1 MARPPNARRMSRK
14 TILVIDDQSHTRAFI
29 RAVLERS
36 GCRVI
41 EAGDE
46 ATAREAVQQVNAPLS
61 LALIGVE
68 LPGLSG
74 AEMSQM
80 LQTVRPV
87 PVLFMSGDERD
98 TLVAGGRL
106 ERSAEL
112 LSKPFTVNELLLAVE
127 SCLAEAPLV
136 EADF

>member
-1 MARPPNARRMSRK
+1 MSRK
-14 TILVIDDQSHTRAFI
+14 TILVIDDQPHTRAFI

-46 ATAREAVQQVNAPLS
+46 ATAREAVQQATAPLS
-61 LALIGVE
+61 LALIDVK

-74 AEMSQM
+74 TEVSQM

-87 PVLFMSGDERD
+87 PVLFMSGDEREN
-98 TLVAGGRL
+98 LVADGKL

-112 LSKPFTVNELLLAVE
+112 LSKPFTVNGLLSAIESRLADARLPAT
-127 SCLAEAPLV
+127 S
-136 EADF
+136 

>member
-1 MARPPNARRMSRK
+1 MSRK
-14 TILVIDDQSHTRAFI
+14 TILVIDDQPHSRAFI

-46 ATAREAVQQVNAPLS
+46 ATAREAVQQVDSSLS

-68 LPGLSG
+68 LAGLSG
-74 AEMSQM
+74 AEMSQL
-80 LQTVRPV
+80 LQIVRPV

-98 TLVAGGRL
+98 KLVADGKL
-106 ERSAEL
+106 ERSAGL
-112 LSKPFTVNELLLAVE
+112 LCKPFTVNGLLAAVE
-127 SCLAEAPLV
+127 SRLAAARHAQDPIH
-136 EADF
+136 